1 MSFLIIK
8 TNSEEARKRLSD
20 WKNGHRRKDIQDKF
34 IRELGNGT
42 YLTEATGDILALA
55 WALRKRY
62 KGKVDVFV
70 ADLLRENKI
79 PDNIMEVVE
88 CMEKKPKAK
97 KPLEKVSEVRIRCTV
112 DLNEK

>member
-8 TNSEEARKRLSD
+8 ANSEETRKRLSD
-20 WKNGHRRKDIQDKF
+20 WKTGNRRKEFQDKF

-42 YLTEATGDILALA
+42 YLTEADGDILALV
-55 WALRKRY
+55 WSLRKRY

-79 PDNIMEVVE
+79 PEDIKEVVK
-88 CMEKKPKAK
+88 CLEKKPKAK
-97 KPLEKVSEVRIRCTV
+97 KPLKEVSEVKMRCSINS
-112 DLNEK
+112 NEE